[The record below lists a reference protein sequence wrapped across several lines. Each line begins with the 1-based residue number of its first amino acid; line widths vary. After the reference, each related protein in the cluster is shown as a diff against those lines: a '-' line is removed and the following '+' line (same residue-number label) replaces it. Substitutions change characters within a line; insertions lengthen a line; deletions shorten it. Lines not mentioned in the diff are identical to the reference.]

1 MPKQKT
7 HSGAKKKFKLTG
19 TGKVKMRHG
28 MTSHNLGKMSAKRK
42 RKLLGSDVVLG
53 GGQEAT
59 ARKLLGV
66 GKGKG
71 K

>member
-28 MTSHNLGKMSAKRK
+28 MTSHNLGKKASKRK
-42 RKLLGSDVVLG
+42 RKLLGSDVVLD
-53 GGQEAT
+53 GGQEAI

-66 GKGKG
+66 GKGKR
-71 K
+71 